1 MDLKTLKKYI
11 VENSKI
17 IKAFAYCVNLSWRVS
32 KTYTIIQFLA
42 RGISAFLPV
51 LITWNTKEVIELF
64 SPVIEGER
72 QQQGKVQD
80 LLLIRMGIML
90 LLLVLQL
97 LAMRIHTYVNGMQ
110 RDRVLHF
117 VEQELAETATKMK
130 LEYFDNPKY
139 YDMFETVKMDI
150 YSLSNAMNDGVS
162 AVSYLVSLCSCICF
176 MAGLGF
182 AYMILIIAAT
192 IPMAVSEYK
201 YTRELYS
208 WGLTHMR
215 EEREMSYLYW
225 VATERRFA
233 QEIRVFGTQEY
244 LVEKYRKVW
253 NRFFS
258 NKSGLLKKRAVLNCI
273 LSVFPEL
280 IVVIALFITG
290 SKVFAGT
297 ATIGDFTLY
306 NGLLVQLIENM
317 RGMVESSM
325 GLVEKKLQIEHVS
338 EFERLVGEE
347 RGTGGKQLC
356 KKVDIEFRNVSF
368 QYPGTDCYVIKNVS
382 FQLDAGKKICIVGEN
397 GAGKSTL
404 FKLLLRFYEP
414 CEGKILLNDIP
425 IEEYDLDSLRK
436 RFSCFFQ
443 KAANYAFTIQE
454 NIRLSQIGKAGQ
466 QAAESE
472 RRAEKM
478 SGVASILDSMPHG
491 RNTFL
496 TRTFSDD
503 GVELSGGQ
511 NQKIALARMFYR
523 DASVLILDEPSA
535 DLDPKAEYELFQ
547 SIQRECKGQSVFY
560 VSHRLSNVDLAD
572 EIIVMDRGEICGKGT
587 HEELMMGCEPYKRLY
602 HYQADKYVT
611 KEK

>member
-1 MDLKTLKKYI
+1 MKTLKKYI

-382 FQLDAGKKICIVGEN
+382 FRLDAGKKICIVGEN

-472 RRAEKM
+472 RRAEEM

-587 HEELMMGCEPYKRLY
+587 HEELMMECEPYKRLY

>member
-382 FQLDAGKKICIVGEN
+382 FRLDAGKKICIVGEN

-472 RRAEKM
+472 RRAEEM

-587 HEELMMGCEPYKRLY
+587 HEELMMECEPYKRLY